1 MPSDELFILRESELV
16 EPFQNKSFV
25 ESPPDLMNNFRKH
38 VESVTCFCR
47 YANILSPDQCQN
59 AFQRALLLSLSGDRK
74 GLYSYFH
81 DYAVEKY
88 GYDSKEATRLAYMY
102 VLRLSPSSDVL
113 KEFLSRF
120 NILLDASKSGLA
132 LEKGIFEQDQ
142 KKFRRPYEC
151 RDINSTGGSWSPKA
165 ASVLT
170 ADPSSDTYILTKLH
184 DRAREVG
191 ESFMEIFRTSPG
203 DYPDVQLTGPYEAAN
218 KFAND
223 VFAKNGLDFFA
234 DDLNR
239 IRQHVSKVFQEWS
252 TVTSL
257 STSKQKEKDSAG
269 LDRYGRVAMLFAE
282 PVVGITVT
290 PNVEEIKASFAYFKY
305 PRRMFAVSVAFRK
318 LCEIKARASTGGMV
332 PCTADI
338 DEMKTVSAA
347 CIRALEK
354 SY

>member
-1 MPSDELFILRESELV
+1 MPSDELFMIRDSELV
-16 EPFQNKSFV
+16 EPFQNKPFV
-25 ESPPDLMNNFRKH
+25 KSPPDLMNNFRKH
-38 VESVTCFCR
+38 VESVTRFCR
-47 YANILSPDQCQN
+47 YADILSPDQRQN

-81 DYAVEKY
+81 DYAVEKH
-88 GYDSKEATRLAYMY
+88 GYDSKEAIRLAYMY
-102 VLRLSPSSDVL
+102 VPGLSPSFDVL
-113 KEFLSRF
+113 KELPSRF

-132 LEKGIFEQDQ
+132 LGEGIFEQDQ
-142 KKFRRPYEC
+142 KKFRRPYNC
-151 RDINSTGGSWSPKA
+151 RDINSIGDSGLPKA

-170 ADPSSDTYILTKLH
+170 ADPSSDAYILRKLH

-191 ESFMEIFRTSPG
+191 ESFMEIFRTSSG
-203 DYPDVQLTGPYEAAN
+203 DYPDIQLIGPYEAAN

-223 VFAKNGLDFFA
+223 VFAKSGLDFFE

-239 IRQHVSKVFQEWS
+239 IRLHISEVFREWS

-257 STSKQKEKDSAG
+257 STSKQKEKDY
-269 LDRYGRVAMLFAE
+269 RRVAMLFAE
-282 PVVGITVT
+282 PVMGITVT

-305 PRRMFAVSVAFRK
+305 PKRMFAVSVAFRQ

-332 PCTADI
+332 PCTTDI

-347 CIRALEK
+347 CIRALKK